1 MESLF
6 YSHGLFEPINEINVQ
21 FCPCLFSRKRTS
33 TGGPRSRA
41 CT

>member
-1 MESLF
+1 MGCLF
-6 YSHGLFEPINEINVQ
+6 YSRGWFKSTSTMNVQ

-41 CT
+41 CI